1 MSASKPGKVV
11 VLEEAVL
18 SEPAQG
24 LQATGYGLQAGESG
38 SGSFPKPGAGSRGPR
53 TFFRER
59 WGGGH
64 REPGA
69 ASEASSERVRRF
81 PIGFQ
86 PDGTGWIAAQTG
98 LFDLEPLRI
107 VVCEPSEDAVLCLHF
122 GTAEFLFRQWRLGE
136 GETVHSKEL
145 HSWGSPDDPVVWK
158 PGELARIEVLAGTIS
173 GAAFVAR
180 KKGTS

>member
-38 SGSFPKPGAGSRGPR
+38 SGSFPKPGAGS
-53 TFFRER
+53 
-59 WGGGH
+59 

-145 HSWGSPDDPVVWK
+145 HSWGSPDDPSVWK
-158 PGELARIEVLAGTIS
+158 PGELARIEMLAGTIS